1 VKKPRPVAAT
11 APRKAKPLQDEWGFF
26 DPERCG
32 FSTLLAKLEE
42 ITEEDARP

>member
-1 VKKPRPVAAT
+1 V
-11 APRKAKPLQDEWGFF
+11 RKANPVQDEWGFF

-42 ITEEDARP
+42 ITEEEAART